1 MSGKKLLILERSQAN
16 LVQHTTEDGA
26 IILEGVFTEFGIRNK
41 NNRIYEEKE
50 VLPHIN
56 ELKEKVNS
64 GKLLGELDHPKD
76 FDISLSNVSH
86 VIESL
91 NYDSAKK
98 QVIGR
103 IRLLNTTKGKE
114 AQSLIKD
121 GIPLHISSRA
131 AGTVDEG
138 GKVKIKKFF
147 TYDLVADPGFEN
159 AELSRVNESYGFDS
173 DDSLIIY
180 EMKETENTKD
190 KIKNT
195 MEEKQDNFVT
205 VEDFQKYTEYVKG
218 VLNNVKESSNSDNS
232 ETVENL
238 IKYTEHVAEKV
249 NQVSDYS
256 KYLSENLD
264 KSISF
269 SDYLAENVNQIKGY
283 TSYLAEE
290 LDNTIHYSEHIAEK
304 ADQGIQYSESLA
316 EKVDQGIQY
325 SEHIAEK
332 VDQGIQYS
340 EHLAE
345 NIVAGIEYSEYVAE
359 KVDQGIA
366 YSEHIAEG
374 LENSIKYTE
383 YIAENVNNDSST
395 LPINESKNRIVRL
408 KSTGKKLDFKTQRAA
423 YDKLQSREVKIE
435 IDGEMDAN
443 FYNDIDYVS
452 ALKES
457 VNESKKA
464 SQLEVVYQGPIKKH
478 QGELFKA
485 KKENDGTYTIFLNAP
500 GKKIVEV
507 PPSDIRIVTESQVNE
522 SDANQSTKTYKESID
537 EKLERL
543 ISKAETKVVSEM
555 HFMNFLSESKKNE
568 FNSLSAEKQQLIV
581 ESMNAKP
588 IMSTSQAENIWESS
602 FIEKKRALNFIDDMP
617 EKYQTKWASLSPN
630 RQSQI
635 IAESNFHSLNTP
647 YAINNFWAT
656 RDLRPS
662 QFELEKLNESKT
674 AAEQTTTAKKEI
686 VNESFASDLIN
697 RVKFNL
703 GR

>member
-522 SDANQSTKTYKESID
+522 GYWIN
-537 EKLERL
+537 
-543 ISKAETKVVSEM
+543 KV
-555 HFMNFLSESKKNE
+555 NP
-568 FNSLSAEKQQLIV
+568 
-581 ESMNAKP
+581 SM
-588 IMSTSQAENIWESS
+588 
-602 FIEKKRALNFIDDMP
+602 
-617 EKYQTKWASLSPN
+617 
-630 RQSQI
+630 
-635 IAESNFHSLNTP
+635 
-647 YAINNFWAT
+647 
-656 RDLRPS
+656 
-662 QFELEKLNESKT
+662 KLNEMKFISSATETVKTIKEFINYDASNVLSEALISEGNEELKT
-674 AAEQTTTAKKEI
+674 AKIRKELSENIQFLEEKKLKITEVIKKIGQSPELNEALTLLDAELLKFEKQLQETYTIVEKKTKKQYLDDGYVDAVVVKSMNNLKKGQAVMVNAEEYSSLGNEDLLTIIEI
-686 VNESFASDLIN
+686 ETDKEKIIKKSD
-697 RVKFNL
+697 VKVAI
-703 GR
+703 